1 MTSDLASRWR
11 HRFPIFER
19 LAYVNSCSQG
29 ALSDA
34 VRDAYARYLDDWERL
49 GSPWDLWVAKGEA
62 ARAEFAA
69 LVSGEPDDVA
79 VTTSLSAALSSF
91 VSGLDFRTRAK
102 VVLTELEFPTVGQIW
117 HAQERRG
124 ARIVHVPPAPDG
136 TIPLERFDEAIDEE
150 TLVVSIA
157 HVSYRTGAR
166 IDVERVAE
174 LAHERGALV
183 FLDAYQTAGSLP
195 LHVGSLGVDALA
207 AGTVKY
213 LLGSAGLAFLWCRPD
228 LVEQL
233 VPTMTGWFADEDVDA
248 MDVTDYS
255 PSPTARRFETGT
267 PPIPSLYAGTA
278 ALELIAEIGVVETE
292 AHVRRLNNVL
302 VEGVEELG
310 GRVVT
315 PSLRGA
321 LICIRATDENALVRA
336 LADEGVITSARDGN
350 MRVALH
356 AYNSRDDVDAVLA
369 ALARNRELLA

>member
-1 MTSDLASRWR
+1 VASDLAARCR

-19 LAYVNSCSQG
+19 LTYVNSCSQG

-34 VRDAYARYLDDWERL
+34 VRDAYARYLDDWETL
-49 GSPWDLWVAKGEA
+49 GSPWDLWVAKAEA

-174 LAHERGALV
+174 LAHGRGAIV